1 MTLNTS
7 MLNKVSAKQISEN
20 FAKSY
25 PDLLE
30 GAVITK
36 IEISGCQGSRRTD
49 KIDLSYDGDDI
60 LRIKKAYL
68 KAKYAGLT

>member
-36 IEISGCQGSRRTD
+36 IEISGCQDRVEPIKS
-49 KIDLSYDGDDI
+49 ICLMMEMI

>member
-49 KIDLSYDGDDI
+49 KIDLSYDG
-60 LRIKKAYL
+60 
-68 KAKYAGLT
+68 

>member
-1 MTLNTS
+1 MKFTSKIVALGLTIQGETHDFKS

-36 IEISGCQGSRRTD
+36 
-49 KIDLSYDGDDI
+49 
-60 LRIKKAYL
+60 L
-68 KAKYAGLT
+68 K

>member
-49 KIDLSYDGDDI
+49 KIDCLMMEMI

-68 KAKYAGLT
+68 KAKYVGLT